1 MFKQITKDQELDAEI
16 SASSAGKRK
25 KSKRWPFFILVILA
39 AIGIIS
45 STYYYRQYRAL
56 KANPNLEAQKEAA
69 GLVESVSKLMDLPAD
84 EIPTIATVQAQE
96 KLKDQPFFK
105 NAKNGDKLLAYT
117 KAMKAILYRPSTN
130 RIIEVAPIYINQPTA
145 EQTAEQAAKS
155 VVSAGLK
162 IAYYNGTETAGL
174 SGQAEKTIKSAYPHY
189 QTVSLTNAS
198 EKDYAETLVID
209 LSGTHGNEVGELAV
223 LLGGRVS
230 SLPEGETRPDA
241 DILVISG
248 K

>member
-1 MFKQITKDQELDAEI
+1 M
-16 SASSAGKRK
+16 
-25 KSKRWPFFILVILA
+25 LVILA
-39 AIGIIS
+39 TVGIIG

-96 KLKDQPFFK
+96 KLKDQPFFI

-130 RIIEVAPIYINQPTA
+130 RIIEVAPIYINQPT
-145 EQTAEQAAKS
+145 ETEQAAKQVVEQTAAS
-155 VVSAGLK
+155 VVSTGLK
-162 IAYYNGTETAGL
+162 IAYYNGTETVGL

-189 QTVSLTNAS
+189 QTASLTNAAK
-198 EKDYAETLVID
+198 KDYAETLVID
-209 LSGTHGNEVGELAV
+209 LSGTHGNEVGALAV
-223 LLGGRVS
+223 LLGGQVS

-241 DILVISG
+241 DILIISG